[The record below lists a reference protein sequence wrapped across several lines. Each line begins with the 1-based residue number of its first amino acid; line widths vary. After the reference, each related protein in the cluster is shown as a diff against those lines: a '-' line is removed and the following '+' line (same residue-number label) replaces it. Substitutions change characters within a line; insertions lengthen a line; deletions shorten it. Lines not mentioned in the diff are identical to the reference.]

1 MKEYYRITSNFKIY
15 GEIEQIISNKTE
27 KYDISLPYASVDFI
41 QKTFYVYI
49 TKIKNEKRKGM
60 ITLSFV
66 NFDDN
71 IKNPK
76 YVTLDEMRMW

>member
-1 MKEYYRITSNFKIY
+1 MKEYYRITSNFKTY

-27 KYDISLPYASVDFI
+27 EYDISLPYVSVDFI